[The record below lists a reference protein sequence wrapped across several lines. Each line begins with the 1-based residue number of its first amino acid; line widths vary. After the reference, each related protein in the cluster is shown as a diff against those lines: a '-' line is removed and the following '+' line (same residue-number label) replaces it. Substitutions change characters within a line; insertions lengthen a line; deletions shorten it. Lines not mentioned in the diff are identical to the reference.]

1 MWSTINDIANILG
14 ILGAGFALAAWIN
27 TQIIKQTQKK
37 EVERLSGSIKI
48 ELTKGGKKIELPVSI
63 PRKELTR
70 AEVLGR
76 IGMIPLKNKEK
87 NRFSLSYLNTT
98 GFIQQLNQI
107 INGNGDGILTIS
119 CDDDEFDQFDLS
131 KK

>member
-1 MWSTINDIANILG
+1 
-14 ILGAGFALAAWIN
+14 
-27 TQIIKQTQKK
+27 
-37 EVERLSGSIKI
+37 
-48 ELTKGGKKIELPVSI
+48 
-63 PRKELTR
+63 
-70 AEVLGR
+70 
-76 IGMIPLKNKEK
+76 MIPLKNKEK